1 MISIDNKSN
10 NVNKNMEEK
19 KKKKDEV
26 KLLMKQ
32 NQVKQWEVAEAMGIS
47 EFTLCRWLRKDLKG
61 KQLERLNSAIK
72 KVRSGKEET
81 HREEER

>member
-1 MISIDNKSN
+1 MISIDNNSN
-10 NVNKNMEEK
+10 NVNKKMEEK
-19 KKKKDEV
+19 QVKKEEV

-81 HREEER
+81 HRKEGR